1 MIRPN
6 PLFTLGLLVAGLA
19 ACDRASAPTSPQAAN
34 VAAPAQSATPSAEH
48 SGAAVGTGGSVE
60 RTRPTLQI
68 ATLDGTAYDLAARR
82 GRWVVVNFWATWCA
96 PCIKEMP
103 ELDALDRRREDVEV
117 IGLAYEDITPEDLR
131 AFLARRPV
139 GYPVAIVDVADPPAA
154 FDTPR
159 GLPMT
164 HLIAPD
170 GRIAE
175 SFLGPVTAADIDAAI
190 ATAGPA
196 S

>member
-1 MIRPN
+1 MMRPTR
-6 PLFTLGLLVAGLA
+6 FFACAALVAGLA
-19 ACDRASAPTSPQAAN
+19 ACEREPQPTLPQTAVVASPVEAPLGA
-34 VAAPAQSATPSAEH
+34 AAPADAD
-48 SGAAVGTGGSVE
+48 
-60 RTRPTLQI
+60 RTRPALRI
-68 ATLDGTAYDLAARR
+68 RTLDGADYELAAHR

-103 ELDALDRRREDVEV
+103 ELDELDRRRDDVDV
-117 IGLAYEDITPEDLR
+117 IGLAYEDITPADMR

-139 GYPVAIVDVADPPAA
+139 SYPIAIVDVMDPPAA

-170 GRIAE
+170 GRLAK
-175 SFLGPVTAADIDAAI
+175 SFLGPVTGAEIDAAI
-190 ATAGPA
+190 AGAGRA

>member
-1 MIRPN
+1 MIRPTS
-6 PLFTLGLLVAGLA
+6 LFTLAVLAAGLA
-19 ACDRASAPTSPQAAN
+19 ACEPSPEPTLPQTAVVASPAEPATAAD
-34 VAAPAQSATPSAEH
+34 PDAEAGT
-48 SGAAVGTGGSVE
+48 GAAAE
-60 RTRPTLQI
+60 ADRTRPALQV
-68 ATLDGTAYDLAARR
+68 ATLDGAAYDLAAHR

-103 ELDALDRRREDVEV
+103 ELDALDKRREDVEV
-117 IGLAYEDITPEDLR
+117 IGLAYEDITPEDMR

-139 GYPVAIVDVADPPAA
+139 GYPVAIIDVMDPPAA

-190 ATAGPA
+190 AKAGPA

>member
-1 MIRPN
+1 MIRPTS
-6 PLFTLGLLVAGLA
+6 LFTVAVLAAGLA
-19 ACDRASAPTSPQAAN
+19 ACEPSPEPTLPQTAVVASPAEPAPR
-34 VAAPAQSATPSAEH
+34 SAREP
-48 SGAAVGTGGSVE
+48 GAGAGIDTD
-60 RTRPTLQI
+60 RTRPELRI
-68 ATLDGTAYDLAARR
+68 ATLDGTAYDLAAHR

-103 ELDALDRRREDVEV
+103 ELDALDKRREDVEV
-117 IGLAYEDITPEDLR
+117 IGLAYEDITPEDMR
-131 AFLARRPV
+131 EFLARRPV
-139 GYPVAIVDVADPPAA
+139 SYPVAIVDVMDPPAA

-190 ATAGPA
+190 DKAGPA